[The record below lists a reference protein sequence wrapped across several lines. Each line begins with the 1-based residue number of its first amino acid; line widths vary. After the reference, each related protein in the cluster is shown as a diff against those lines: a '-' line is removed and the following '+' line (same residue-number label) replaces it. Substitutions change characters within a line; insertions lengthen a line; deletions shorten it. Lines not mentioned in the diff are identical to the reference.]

1 MCLTL
6 SSISGLFWK
15 GREPRTSQLI
25 AVDKDVCCFVVLVA
39 KLCLTFWDLMD
50 FSPSGSSIHGI
61 SQARILDWVALS
73 SSRGSSQLRDQT
85 CISCIDGWILSPLS
99 QQGSPD
105 KDTAA
110 AAAAAKSLQSCPILC
125 DPIDSS
131 PPGSPIPGILQA
143 RTPEWKVKVKSLSR
157 VRLLVTPWT
166 IAHKAPL
173 SMGFPRQEYWRGLPF
188 PSPDEK

>member
-131 PPGSPIPGILQA
+131 PPGSPVSGILQA
-143 RTPEWKVKVKSLSR
+143 RTLEWVAISFSNTWKWKVKVKLLSC
-157 VRLLVTPWT
+157 VLLLVTPWT
-166 IAHKAPL
+166 AV
-173 SMGFPRQEYWRGLPF
+173 Y
-188 PSPDEK
+188 